1 MPYLCTTMRKK
12 LLFAILGM
20 MAIISCNSKGQT
32 RPADSKDSVAVDT
45 IAPETS
51 DDLRKDS
58 LKTDTLS
65 YSKEEGKYSFNLLA
79 DYPVEGDDTLVK
91 VVRRYINDFLG
102 GAYDGSLDD
111 GKAMIKKN
119 GEIMYGNFVEMCGD
133 ADLEDV
139 SELYYYKSVERG
151 YETNAFIT
159 FMTSGGHYTGGLHG
173 IGFETGVTFSKSNG
187 KTFGYDMMK
196 GTDSPEFKRF
206 IKEGLRKYFSTEGQ
220 EPISDDDLLQELVSY
235 SGSIDE
241 LPLPDSEPYLT
252 EKGVKF
258 VYQPYEISYYAA
270 GKPEFTIPYA
280 AIRPYLTSEAVKLF
294 LNNR

>member
-1 MPYLCTTMRKK
+1 MPYLCSTMRKI

-45 IAPETS
+45 IVPETS
-51 DDLRKDS
+51 CDVRMDS
-58 LKTDTLS
+58 LKTDTLF
-65 YSKEEGKYSFNLLA
+65 YSKEEGKFRFNLAA
-79 DYPVEGDDTLVK
+79 DYPVAGDDTLVK
-91 VVRRYINDFLG
+91 VVREYINDFLG
-102 GAYDGSLDD
+102 GAYDGPLDD
-111 GKAMIKKN
+111 GQAMIRKN

-133 ADLEDV
+133 ADLEEV
-139 SELYYYKSVERG
+139 FELYYYKSVEKG

-159 FMTSGGHYTGGLHG
+159 FITMGGQYTGGLHG

-196 GTDSPEFKRF
+196 DTDSPEFKQF
-206 IKEGLRKYFSTEGQ
+206 IKEGLRKFFSTEGQ
-220 EPISDDDLLQELVSY
+220 EALSDDDLLQELVSY

-252 EKGVKF
+252 EKGVTF
-258 VYQPYEISYYAA
+258 IYQPYEISYYAA
-270 GKPEFTIPYA
+270 GKPEFTIPYD
-280 AIRPYLTSEAVKLF
+280 AIRPYLTPQAVELF
-294 LNNR
+294 W

>member
-1 MPYLCTTMRKK
+1 MPYLCSTMRKI

-45 IAPETS
+45 IVPETS
-51 DDLRKDS
+51 CDVRMDS
-58 LKTDTLS
+58 LKTDTLF
-65 YSKEEGKYSFNLLA
+65 YSKEEGKFRFNLAA
-79 DYPVEGDDTLVK
+79 DYPVAGDDTLVK
-91 VVRRYINDFLG
+91 VVREYINDFLG
-102 GAYDGSLDD
+102 GAYDGPLDD
-111 GKAMIKKN
+111 GQAMIRKN

-133 ADLEDV
+133 ADLEEV
-139 SELYYYKSVERG
+139 FELYYYKSVEKG

-159 FMTSGGHYTGGLHG
+159 FITMGGQYTGGLHG

-196 GTDSPEFKRF
+196 DTDSPEFKQF
-206 IKEGLRKYFSTEGQ
+206 IKEGLRKFFSTEGQ
-220 EPISDDDLLQELVSY
+220 EPLSDDDLLQELVSY

-252 EKGVKF
+252 EKGVTF
-258 VYQPYEISYYAA
+258 IYQPYEISYYAA
-270 GKPEFTIPYA
+270 GKPEFTIPYD
-280 AIRPYLTSEAVKLF
+280 AIRSYLTPQAVELF
-294 LNNR
+294 W